1 MGSAAGEE
9 AETGLGMAR
18 PVPILVFTPV
28 ALAPRRSRAHTK
40 AMSHSEE
47 STSIP
52 VRPVFDTLPSYAA
65 GKPPAPVEG
74 LTRYKLS
81 SNENPLGPVP
91 EVARVLAEFDAVHRY
106 PDPLSTALRTALAG
120 QLGVD
125 AEDIVT
131 GAGSL
136 GALNQIIKTF
146 AGVNADGVQ
155 DEVIYAW
162 RSFEAYPILVGIM
175 GARSV
180 QVPNLPNGAHDLDAM
195 AAAVTDRTRLI
206 LVCTPNNPT
215 GPAVTE
221 SQIRSFLAKVP
232 ATVPVV
238 IDEAYFEFCAASS
251 IPEGEEPPL
260 NGLDIYR
267 DYPNVIILRTFS
279 KAQGLAGLRVGYSI
293 SHPQI
298 TRHLRVAATPFAV
311 SALAERAAVASI
323 EHREAV
329 MERVSHIVAER
340 ERVTAR
346 LRELGYEFPST
357 YANFVWLPLGERTGD
372 FVDLMN
378 RNALSVR
385 AFGSEG
391 VRVSIGEIEANDRFL
406 SLCEL
411 FAQES

>member
-18 PVPILVFTPV
+18 PVPMLVFTPV
-28 ALAPRRSRAHTK
+28 ALAPRRSRTHTK

-65 GKPPAPVEG
+65 GKPPVPVDG

-106 PDPLSTALRTALAG
+106 PGPLSTALRTALAG

-136 GALNQIIKTF
+136 GALNQILKTF

-180 QVPNLPNGAHDLDAM
+180 QVPNLPDGAHDLDAM

-323 EHREAV
+323 EHQEAV
-329 MERVSHIVAER
+329 MARVRHIVAER

-346 LRELGYEFPST
+346 LRELGYEFPGT
-357 YANFVWLPLGERTGD
+357 YANFVWLPLGERTGE

-391 VRVSIGEIEANDRFL
+391 VRVSIGEVEANDRFL

-411 FAQES
+411 FAQEG

>member
-28 ALAPRRSRAHTK
+28 SLAPRRSRAHTK

-323 EHREAV
+323 EHQEAV
-329 MERVSHIVAER
+329 MARVSHIVAER

-357 YANFVWLPLGERTGD
+357 YANFVWLPLGERTGE
-372 FVDLMN
+372 FVDLMD

-385 AFGSEG
+385 AFGTEG
-391 VRVSIGEIEANDRFL
+391 VRVSIGEVEANDRFL

-411 FAQES
+411 FAQKS

>member
-1 MGSAAGEE
+1 M
-9 AETGLGMAR
+9 GMAR
-18 PVPILVFTPV
+18 PVPMLVFTPV

-47 STSIP
+47 PTSIP
-52 VRPVFDTLPSYAA
+52 VRPVFDTQPSYAA
-65 GKPPAPVEG
+65 GKPPVPVDG

-136 GALNQIIKTF
+136 GALNQILKTF

-323 EHREAV
+323 EHQEAV
-329 MERVSHIVAER
+329 IARVSHIVAER

-357 YANFVWLPLGERTGD
+357 YANFVWLPLGERTGE

-391 VRVSIGEIEANDRFL
+391 VRVSIGEVEANDRFL

-411 FAQES
+411 FAQEG

>member
-1 MGSAAGEE
+1 MGSPAGEV
-9 AETGLGMAR
+9 AETGMGMAR
-18 PVPILVFTPV
+18 PVPMLVFTPV

-47 STSIP
+47 PTSIP

-136 GALNQIIKTF
+136 GALNQILKTF

-323 EHREAV
+323 EHQEAV
-329 MERVSHIVAER
+329 MARVRHIVAER

-346 LRELGYEFPST
+346 LRELGYEFPGT
-357 YANFVWLPLGERTGD
+357 YANFVWLPLGERTGE

-411 FAQES
+411 FAQEG

>member
-47 STSIP
+47 PTSIP

-162 RSFEAYPILVGIM
+162 RSFEAYPILVDIM

-323 EHREAV
+323 EHQEAV

-357 YANFVWLPLGERTGD
+357 YANFVWLPLGERTGE

-391 VRVSIGEIEANDRFL
+391 VRVSIGEVEANDRFL

-411 FAQES
+411 FAQEG

>member
-1 MGSAAGEE
+1 M
-9 AETGLGMAR
+9 GMAR
-18 PVPILVFTPV
+18 PVPMLVFTPV

-47 STSIP
+47 PTSIP

-65 GKPPAPVEG
+65 GKPPAPVDG

-136 GALNQIIKTF
+136 GALNQILKTF

-180 QVPNLPNGAHDLDAM
+180 QVPNLPDGAHDLDAM

-323 EHREAV
+323 EHQEAV
-329 MERVSHIVAER
+329 MARVRHIVAER

-357 YANFVWLPLGERTGD
+357 YANFVWLPLGERTGE

-391 VRVSIGEIEANDRFL
+391 VRVSIGEVEANDRFL

-411 FAQES
+411 FAQEG

>member
-1 MGSAAGEE
+1 M
-9 AETGLGMAR
+9 GMAR
-18 PVPILVFTPV
+18 PVPMLVFTPV

-47 STSIP
+47 PTSIP

-65 GKPPAPVEG
+65 GKPPVPVDG

-323 EHREAV
+323 EHQEAV
-329 MERVSHIVAER
+329 MARVSHIVAER

-357 YANFVWLPLGERTGD
+357 YANFVWLPLGERTGE

>member
-195 AAAVTDRTRLI
+195 AAAVTDCTRLI

-323 EHREAV
+323 EHQEAV
-329 MERVSHIVAER
+329 MARVSHIVAER

-357 YANFVWLPLGERTGD
+357 YANFVWLPLGERTGE

-391 VRVSIGEIEANDRFL
+391 VRVSIGEVEANDRFL

-411 FAQES
+411 FAQEG

>member
-28 ALAPRRSRAHTK
+28 ALAPRRSRTHTK

-65 GKPPAPVEG
+65 GKPPVPVDG

-136 GALNQIIKTF
+136 GALNQILKTF

-180 QVPNLPNGAHDLDAM
+180 QVPNLPDGAHDLDAM

-323 EHREAV
+323 EHQEAV
-329 MERVSHIVAER
+329 MARVRHIVAER

-346 LRELGYEFPST
+346 LRELGYEFPGT

-391 VRVSIGEIEANDRFL
+391 VRVSIGEVEANDRFL

-411 FAQES
+411 FAQEG

>member
-28 ALAPRRSRAHTK
+28 TLAPRRSRAHTK

-323 EHREAV
+323 EHQEAV
-329 MERVSHIVAER
+329 MARVRHIVAER

-357 YANFVWLPLGERTGD
+357 YANFVWLPLGERTGE

-391 VRVSIGEIEANDRFL
+391 VRVSIGEVEANDRFL

-411 FAQES
+411 FAQKG

>member
-9 AETGLGMAR
+9 AETGLGMVR

-180 QVPNLPNGAHDLDAM
+180 QVPNLPDGAHDLDAM

-323 EHREAV
+323 EHQEAV
-329 MERVSHIVAER
+329 MARVSHIVAER

-357 YANFVWLPLGERTGD
+357 YANFVWLPLGERTGE

-391 VRVSIGEIEANDRFL
+391 VRVSIGEVEANDRFL

-411 FAQES
+411 FAQEG

>member
-47 STSIP
+47 PTSIP

-323 EHREAV
+323 EHQEAV
-329 MERVSHIVAER
+329 MARVRHIVAER

-346 LRELGYEFPST
+346 LRELGYEFPGT

-391 VRVSIGEIEANDRFL
+391 VRVSIGEVEANDRFL

-411 FAQES
+411 FAQEG

>member
-28 ALAPRRSRAHTK
+28 ALAPRRSRTHTE

-136 GALNQIIKTF
+136 GALNQILKTF

-180 QVPNLPNGAHDLDAM
+180 QVPNLPDGAHDLDAM

-323 EHREAV
+323 EHQEAV
-329 MERVSHIVAER
+329 MARVRHIVAER

-346 LRELGYEFPST
+346 LRELGYEFPGT

-391 VRVSIGEIEANDRFL
+391 VRVSIGEVEANDRFL

-411 FAQES
+411 FAQEG

>member
-1 MGSAAGEE
+1 M
-9 AETGLGMAR
+9 GMAR
-18 PVPILVFTPV
+18 PVPMLVFTPV

-47 STSIP
+47 PTSIP

-180 QVPNLPNGAHDLDAM
+180 QVPNLPDGAHDLDAM

-323 EHREAV
+323 EHQEAV
-329 MERVSHIVAER
+329 MARVRHIVAER

-357 YANFVWLPLGERTGD
+357 YANFVWLPLGERTGE

-385 AFGSEG
+385 AFGSGG
-391 VRVSIGEIEANDRFL
+391 VRVSIGEVEANDRFL

-411 FAQES
+411 FAQEG

>member
-1 MGSAAGEE
+1 M
-9 AETGLGMAR
+9 GMAR
-18 PVPILVFTPV
+18 PVPMLVFTPV

-47 STSIP
+47 PTSIP

-65 GKPPAPVEG
+65 GKPPVPVDG

-136 GALNQIIKTF
+136 GALNQILKTF

-251 IPEGEEPPL
+251 IPKGEEPPL

-323 EHREAV
+323 EHQEAV
-329 MERVSHIVAER
+329 MARVSHIVAER

-346 LRELGYEFPST
+346 LRELGYEFPGT
-357 YANFVWLPLGERTGD
+357 YANFVWLPLGERTGE

-411 FAQES
+411 FAQEG

>member
-1 MGSAAGEE
+1 M
-9 AETGLGMAR
+9 GMAH
-18 PVPILVFTPV
+18 PVPMLVFTPV

-195 AAAVTDRTRLI
+195 AAAVTDCTRLI

-323 EHREAV
+323 EHQEAV

-357 YANFVWLPLGERTGD
+357 YANFVWLPLGERTGE

-391 VRVSIGEIEANDRFL
+391 VRVSIGEVEANDRFL

-411 FAQES
+411 FAQEG

>member
-1 MGSAAGEE
+1 
-9 AETGLGMAR
+9 MAR

-40 AMSHSEE
+40 TMSHSEE

-323 EHREAV
+323 EHQEAV

-346 LRELGYEFPST
+346 LRELGYEFPGT

-391 VRVSIGEIEANDRFL
+391 VRVSIGEVEANDRFL

-411 FAQES
+411 FAQEG

>member
-1 MGSAAGEE
+1 
-9 AETGLGMAR
+9 
-18 PVPILVFTPV
+18 
-28 ALAPRRSRAHTK
+28 
-40 AMSHSEE
+40 MSHSEE
-47 STSIP
+47 PTSIP

-65 GKPPAPVEG
+65 GKPPVPVDG

-136 GALNQIIKTF
+136 GALNQILKTF

-180 QVPNLPNGAHDLDAM
+180 QVPNLPDGAHDLDAM

-323 EHREAV
+323 EHQEAV
-329 MERVSHIVAER
+329 MARVSHIVAER

-346 LRELGYEFPST
+346 LRELGYEFPGT
-357 YANFVWLPLGERTGD
+357 YANFVWLPLGERTGE

-411 FAQES
+411 FAQEG

>member
-1 MGSAAGEE
+1 MSQSAEHAN
-9 AETGLGMAR
+9 
-18 PVPILVFTPV
+18 
-28 ALAPRRSRAHTK
+28 
-40 AMSHSEE
+40 
-47 STSIP
+47 IP

-65 GKPPAPVEG
+65 GKPPAPVDG

-91 EVARVLAEFDAVHRY
+91 AVARVLAEFDAVHRY
-106 PDPLSTALRTALAG
+106 PDPLSTALRTALAE

-146 AGVNADGVQ
+146 AGVEADGGQ
-155 DEVIYAW
+155 NEVIYAW

-221 SQIRSFLAKVP
+221 SQIRAFLAKVP

-238 IDEAYFEFCAASS
+238 IDEAYFEFCAVSS

-323 EHREAV
+323 EHQDAV
-329 MERVSHIVAER
+329 MERVKHIVAER

-357 YANFVWLPLGERTGD
+357 YANFVWLPLGERTGE

-391 VRVSIGEIEANDRFL
+391 VRVSIGEVEANDRFL

-411 FAQES
+411 FAQKG

>member
-1 MGSAAGEE
+1 MSQSAEHAN
-9 AETGLGMAR
+9 
-18 PVPILVFTPV
+18 
-28 ALAPRRSRAHTK
+28 
-40 AMSHSEE
+40 
-47 STSIP
+47 IP
-52 VRPVFDTLPSYAA
+52 VRPVFNTLPSYAA

-74 LTRYKLS
+74 LTQYKLS

-91 EVARVLAEFDAVHRY
+91 EVARVLVEFATVHRY
-106 PDPLSTALRTALAG
+106 PDPLSTALRQKLSAR
-120 QLGVD
+120 LGVD
-125 AEDIVT
+125 ADDIVT

-136 GALNQIIKTF
+136 GALNQILKTF

-180 QVPNLPNGAHDLDAM
+180 QVPNLPDGSHDLDAM
-195 AAAVTDRTRLI
+195 VAAITERTRLI

-221 SQIRSFLAKVP
+221 SQIRAFLAKVP
-232 ATVPVV
+232 AHIPVV
-238 IDEAYFEFCAASS
+238 IDEAYFEFCAASTV
-251 IPEGEEPPL
+251 PEGEEAPL

-267 DYPNVIILRTFS
+267 DYENVIILRTFS

-298 TRHLRVAATPFAV
+298 TQHLRVAATPFAV
-311 SALAERAAVASI
+311 TALAEAAAIASI
-323 EHREAV
+323 EHEDAV
-329 MERVSHIVAER
+329 MERVSHLVSER

-357 YANFVWLPLGERTGD
+357 YANFVWLPLGERTGE
-372 FVDLMN
+372 FVQLMAEH
-378 RNALSVR
+378 ALSVR
-385 AFGSEG
+385 AFGTEG
-391 VRVSIGEIEANDRFL
+391 VRVSIGEVEANDRFL
-406 SLCEL
+406 SLCEV
-411 FAQES
+411 FAEGL

>member
-1 MGSAAGEE
+1 M
-9 AETGLGMAR
+9 GMAH
-18 PVPILVFTPV
+18 PVPMLVFTPV
-28 ALAPRRSRAHTK
+28 ALAPRRSRTHTK

-65 GKPPAPVEG
+65 GKPPVPVDG

-323 EHREAV
+323 EHQEAV
-329 MERVSHIVAER
+329 MARVSHIVAER

-357 YANFVWLPLGERTGD
+357 YANFVWLPLGERTGE

-411 FAQES
+411 FAQEG

>member
-28 ALAPRRSRAHTK
+28 TLAPRRSRAHTK

-180 QVPNLPNGAHDLDAM
+180 QIPNLPNGAHDLDAM

-323 EHREAV
+323 EHQEAV
-329 MERVSHIVAER
+329 MARVRHIVAER

-357 YANFVWLPLGERTGD
+357 YANFVWLPLGERTGE

-391 VRVSIGEIEANDRFL
+391 VRVSIGEVEANDRFL

-411 FAQES
+411 FAQEG